1 MTIKSSL
8 GISAETA
15 GSQALSLCFVTF
27 SADKPETAHLHEG
40 HETALYVVKGTLVVY
55 HGDWLQ
61 DFTVVRPGEFFY
73 LPAGAVHACR
83 TLDPASPCLALAA
96 RSDPNQ
102 REALQPL
109 PELAPLLD
117 AA

>member
-1 MTIKSSL
+1 MAIKSTI

-15 GSQALSLCFVTF
+15 GAQELALCLETI
-27 SADKPETAHLHEG
+27 SAAQPEPAHLHED
-40 HETALYVVKGTLVVY
+40 HETALYVLKGTLVVY

-61 DFTVVRPGEFFY
+61 DFTVLRPGEFFF
-73 LPAGAVHACR
+73 LPVGMVHACR
-83 TLDPASPCLALAA
+83 TLDPATPCLALAA

-102 REALQPL
+102 RETRQEL

>member
-1 MTIKSSL
+1 MAIKSSL

-15 GSQALSLCFVTF
+15 GSQALSLCLVTF
-27 SADKPETAHLHEG
+27 SAEAPEPAHLHEL
-40 HETALYVVKGTLVVY
+40 HETALYVLKGTLVVY

-73 LPAGAVHACR
+73 LPAGMVHACR
-83 TLDPASPCLALAA
+83 ALDPIHPCLALAA
-96 RSDPNQ
+96 RSDPSQ
-102 REALQPL
+102 KEALQAL